1 MGEKV
6 ETGSQKETKAMITPA
21 GSKLLTYNLCMH
33 LLLMNH
39 NGRKIPRMMITH
51 AGHGNWKKK
60 KKKKNRRKRVR
71 NSESS
76 ATNATKAF

>member
-1 MGEKV
+1 
-6 ETGSQKETKAMITPA
+6 MITPA

-60 KKKKNRRKRVR
+60 KKKKTGERE
-71 NSESS
+71 SEIQNHLQPMQQKLSS
-76 ATNATKAF
+76 QEIPRLCCSCTCP